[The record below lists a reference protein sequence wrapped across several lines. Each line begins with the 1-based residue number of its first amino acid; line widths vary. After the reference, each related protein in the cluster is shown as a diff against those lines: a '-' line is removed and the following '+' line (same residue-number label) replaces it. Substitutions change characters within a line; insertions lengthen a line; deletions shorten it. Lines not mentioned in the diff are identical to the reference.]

1 MFMASS
7 WTGSWPLGV
16 IFTLRRAVF
25 ICGDTD
31 VIVPWTMV
39 PGHARSASIS
49 KAGHHPVEAGPGA
62 VAGLGNYHS

>member
-16 IFTLRRAVF
+16 ILTLRRDVF
-25 ICGDTD
+25 ICGETD

-39 PGHARSASIS
+39 PVTIGWSVSCVSQTGGEIGR
-49 KAGHHPVEAGPGA
+49 GEA
-62 VAGLGNYHS
+62 

>member
-16 IFTLRRAVF
+16 ILTLRRDVF

-31 VIVPWTMV
+31 VMVPWTMV
-39 PGHARSASIS
+39 PGRARPLVCA
-49 KAGHHPVEAGPGA
+49 AALAWEE
-62 VAGLGNYHS
+62 